1 MKLFFDVGN
10 SRVKWAAWDGA
21 RWVAEGNISS
31 DAEPPVDWLK
41 AVPKPDEI
49 WLASVSAETRVARLT
64 EASETAFDVTPQ
76 RLRTPAAAS
85 GVRCAYADPARLGVD
100 RWLAVV
106 AAFVETGGP
115 AIVFDCG
122 TAITVDAVRVDGE
135 HLGGL
140 IMPGITLMRRAL
152 YGSTA
157 NIPDEG
163 PAEGEGD
170 VGLLARDTRSAVSG
184 GTLYAA
190 VAFMQHVAAELR
202 GHFGAGT
209 RVLLTGGD
217 AERLRPLLSPDFE
230 WRPRLVLDGM
240 RAMVEEKA

>member
-21 RWVAEGNISS
+21 RWVAEGNIPS
-31 DAEPPVDWLK
+31 DVEPPMDWIK

-49 WLASVSAETRVARLT
+49 WLASVSAETRVARLS
-64 EASETAFDVTPQ
+64 EACETAFDITPQ
-76 RLRTPAAAS
+76 RVRTPTAAC
-85 GVRCAYADPARLGVD
+85 GVRCAYGEPARLGVD

-106 AAFVETGGP
+106 AAFTETGGP

-122 TAITVDAVRVDGE
+122 TAITVDAVRADGE

-163 PAEGEGD
+163 EGIN

-202 GHFGAGT
+202 DHLGALT
-209 RVLLTGGD
+209 PVLLTGGD
-217 AERLRPLLSPDFE
+217 AERLRPLLSPEFE

-240 RAMVEEKA
+240 RAMVEE

>member
-1 MKLFFDVGN
+1 MKLFFDIGN
-10 SRVKWAAWDGA
+10 SRVKWGAWDGTC
-21 RWVAEGNISS
+21 WVAEGNIPSG
-31 DAEPPVDWLK
+31 AELPVDWIA
-41 AVPKPDEI
+41 AVPRPSGI
-49 WLASVSAETRVARLT
+49 WIASVSSEERVAQLGR
-64 EASETAFDVTPQ
+64 ACETAFGLLPVRVQTQ
-76 RLRTPAAAS
+76 AS
-85 GVRCAYADPARLGVD
+85 AGGVRCAYADPARLGVD
-100 RWLAVV
+100 RWLALV
-106 AAFVETGGP
+106 AAFLETGGP

-122 TAITVDAVRVDGE
+122 TAITVDAVRADGE

-140 IMPGITLMRRAL
+140 IMPGIALMRRAL

-163 PAEGEGD
+163 DGD

-184 GTLYAA
+184 GSLYAA

-202 GHFGAGT
+202 TYLGART
-209 RVLLTGGD
+209 RILLAGGD

-240 RAMVEEKA
+240 RAVVEEKE

>member
-21 RWVAEGNISS
+21 RWVAEGNIPS
-31 DAEPPVDWLK
+31 DAEPPADWIK
-41 AVPKPDEI
+41 AVPAPDAI
-49 WLASVSAETRVARLT
+49 WIASVSAEERVAQLSGAC
-64 EASETAFDVTPQ
+64 EAAFGAVPHRIHTS
-76 RLRTPAAAS
+76 AS
-85 GVRCAYADPARLGVD
+85 AVGVRCAYAEPARLGVD

-106 AAFVETGGP
+106 AAFTETGGP

-122 TAITVDAVRVDGE
+122 TAITVDAVRANGE

-140 IMPGITLMRRAL
+140 IMPGIALMRRAL

-157 NIPDEG
+157 HIPDEG
-163 PAEGEGD
+163 DGD

-184 GTLYAA
+184 GSLYAA

-202 GHFGAGT
+202 THLGAQT
-209 RVLLTGGD
+209 RILLTGGD
-217 AERLRPLLSPDFE
+217 AERLRPLLSADIE

-240 RAMVEEKA
+240 RVIVEESK

>member
-10 SRVKWAAWDGA
+10 SRVKWAARDGG
-21 RWVAEGNISS
+21 RWVAEGNI
-31 DAEPPVDWLK
+31 ATHEEPTEDWMR
-41 AVPKPDEI
+41 AVPSPDAI
-49 WLASVSAETRVARLT
+49 WIASVSAEERVDRLV
-64 EASETAFDVTPQ
+64 TACEQAFGM
-76 RLRTPAAAS
+76 TPARVRTS
-85 GVRCAYADPARLGVD
+85 ESRCGVRCAYADPARLGVD
-100 RWLAVV
+100 RWLAVI
-106 AAFVETGGP
+106 AAFRETGGP

-122 TAITVDAVRVDGE
+122 TAITVDAVSDKGE

-140 IMPGITLMRRAL
+140 IMPGIGLMRRAL

-163 PAEGEGD
+163 DGD

-190 VAFMQHVAAELR
+190 VSFMQHISAELR
-202 GHFGAGT
+202 THLGNNA
-209 RVLLTGGD
+209 RLMLAGGD

-240 RAMVEEKA
+240 CAVAEEMA

>member
-10 SRVKWAAWDGA
+10 SRVKWGAWDGA
-21 RWVAEGNISS
+21 RWVAEGSMPA
-31 DAEPPVDWLK
+31 DAEPPVDWIA
-41 AVPKPDEI
+41 AVPRPSGI
-49 WLASVSAETRVARLT
+49 WIASVSSEERVAQLDR
-64 EASETAFDVTPQ
+64 ACETAFG
-76 RLRTPAAAS
+76 LAPARIKTQANAR
-85 GVRCAYADPARLGVD
+85 GVRCAYADPSRLGVD
-100 RWLAVV
+100 RWLALI
-106 AAFVETGGP
+106 AAFLETGGP
-115 AIVFDCG
+115 VIILDCG
-122 TAITVDAVRVDGE
+122 TAITVDAVRADGE

-140 IMPGITLMRRAL
+140 IMPGIALMRRAL

-163 PAEGEGD
+163 DGD

-184 GTLYAA
+184 GSLYAA

-202 GHFGAGT
+202 THLGPRT
-209 RVLLTGGD
+209 RVLLAGGD

-240 RAMVEEKA
+240 RAVVEENE

>member
-21 RWVAEGNISS
+21 RWVAEGNIPS
-31 DAEPPVDWLK
+31 DAEPPVDWIK

-49 WLASVSAETRVARLT
+49 WLASVSAETRVARLG
-64 EASETAFDVTPQ
+64 EACETAFGVTPQ
-76 RLRTPAAAS
+76 RLRTPVEGR

-122 TAITVDAVRVDGE
+122 TAITVDAVRADGE

-140 IMPGITLMRRAL
+140 IMPGIGLMRRAL
-152 YGSTA
+152 YGSAA
-157 NIPDEG
+157 NIPD
-163 PAEGEGD
+163 EGEGD

-202 GHFGAGT
+202 GHLGGQT
-209 RVLLTGGD
+209 KVLLTGGD

-240 RAMVEEKA
+240 RATVEEAT

>member
-10 SRVKWAAWDGA
+10 SRAKWAAWDGR
-21 RWVAEGNISS
+21 RWVAEGSIPT
-31 DAEPPVDWLK
+31 DADPPVHWIS
-41 AVPKPDEI
+41 AVPRPDAI
-49 WLASVSAETRVARLT
+49 WLASVSAEERVLQISGAC
-64 EASETAFDVTPQ
+64 ETAFGMSPQ
-76 RLRTPAAAS
+76 RIRATAS
-85 GVRCAYADPARLGVD
+85 ACGVRCAYADPSRLGVD

-106 AAFVETGGP
+106 AAFIEARGS

-122 TAITVDAVRVDGE
+122 TAITVDAVRADGE

-140 IMPGITLMRRAL
+140 IIPGIALMRRAL

-163 PAEGEGD
+163 DGD

-184 GTLYAA
+184 GSVYAA

-202 GHFGAGT
+202 THIGEKT

-240 RAMVEEKA
+240 RAVVEEKK